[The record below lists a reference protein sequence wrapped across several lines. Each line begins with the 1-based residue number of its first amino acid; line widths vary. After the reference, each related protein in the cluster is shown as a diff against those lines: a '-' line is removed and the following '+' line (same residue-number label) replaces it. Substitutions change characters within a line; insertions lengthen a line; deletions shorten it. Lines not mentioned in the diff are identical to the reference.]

1 MTGIQWETQT
11 VGLRVLTGQTPV
23 GPSYDASVDVQADV
37 QGQNRLIRLP
47 DGREIASTITVRYTG
62 STPVA
67 NVGSQV
73 TMPAPW
79 NRTTTTVIAATYHT
93 GSSGWG
99 LPAEL
104 EHWELAC
111 E

>member
-1 MTGIQWETQT
+1 MPLTWETQT
-11 VGLRVLTGQTPV
+11 VGLQVLTGQTPV
-23 GPSYDASVDVQADV
+23 GPSYAASVDVTSDV
-37 QGQNRLIRLP
+37 QGQNRLVRLP

-62 STPVA
+62 SVPVPST
-67 NVGSQV
+67 GSKV
-73 TMPAPW
+73 TLPAPW
-79 NRTTTTVIAATYHT
+79 NRTTTVVAVTYHADPP
-93 GSSGWG
+93 GWG